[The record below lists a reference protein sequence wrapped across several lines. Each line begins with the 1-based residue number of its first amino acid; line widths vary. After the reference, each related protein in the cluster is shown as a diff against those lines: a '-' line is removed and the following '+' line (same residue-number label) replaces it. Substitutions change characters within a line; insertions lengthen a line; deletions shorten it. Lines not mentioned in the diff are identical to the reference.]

1 MGTQRVDRRRNHSTG
16 DPMVMPVR
24 TSRDKQQ
31 NRDKQP
37 VLDQVD
43 WLLSLS
49 PIRTPYVVGGYGD
62 KQTWQLHPLKARTWD
77 KQSGQGHPP
86 PPPADHRLRSQR
98 NRAGSQPPSSRTGW
112 LRVTKSAL
120 EETPCQCGMGRR
132 EAANTACQPR
142 PTTPTPTRQFAQTA
156 REAIAAPMCA
166 ARMIRKGGLCVG
178 RRKNG

>member
-1 MGTQRVDRRRNHSTG
+1 
-16 DPMVMPVR
+16 MVMPVR

-86 PPPADHRLRSQR
+86 PPARRPSLAQSKKSRR
-98 NRAGSQPPSSRTGW
+98 QP
-112 LRVTKSAL
+112 
-120 EETPCQCGMGRR
+120 
-132 EAANTACQPR
+132 TA
-142 PTTPTPTRQFAQTA
+142 
-156 REAIAAPMCA
+156 E
-166 ARMIRKGGLCVG
+166 L
-178 RRKNG
+178 